1 MLDAPSVFRS
11 SASTTSAP
19 PLPRRANELKG
30 KVVDK
35 KRPICESESTL
46 LGISASVP
54 RHFPSSDSLKISLIC
69 ATPHISPF
77 FVHGEPISRKE
88 HSRRRASRVREAT
101 ECSMRPCRRATATS
115 QCQQTSL
122 FAGCIALPFALSA
135 LLVGEVLLRDVERAV
150 LSLNIAAREV
160 LADHAKHGELKAAEQ
175 QN

>member
-1 MLDAPSVFRS
+1 MPDASSVFRS

-88 HSRRRASRVREAT
+88 HPRGRASRVRGVT
-101 ECSMRPCRRATATS
+101 ECPMRPVDARQRPRNAAKPANLVV
-115 QCQQTSL
+115 CQLQSL
-122 FAGCIALPFALSA
+122 LPFALSA

-150 LSLNIAAREV
+150 FSLNVAA
-160 LADHAKHGELKAAEQ
+160 
-175 QN
+175 

>member
-1 MLDAPSVFRS
+1 MPDASSVFRS

-77 FVHGEPISRKE
+77 FVHGESISRKE
-88 HSRRRASRVREAT
+88 HPRGRASRVREVT
-101 ECSMRPCRRATATS
+101 ECPMRPPRGRATATP
-115 QCQQTSL
+115 QCRQTSKPRCLPAALALL
-122 FAGCIALPFALSA
+122 FVLSA
-135 LLVGEVLLRDVERAV
+135 PLVREVLLRDVERAV
-150 LSLNIAAREV
+150 LSLNVAA
-160 LADHAKHGELKAAEQ
+160 
-175 QN
+175 

>member
-1 MLDAPSVFRS
+1 MPDASSVFRS

-19 PLPRRANELKG
+19 PLPRRSNELKG

-54 RHFPSSDSLKISLIC
+54 RHFPRSDSLKISLIC

-88 HSRRRASRVREAT
+88 HSRGRASRVREVT
-101 ECSMRPCRRATATS
+101 ECSMRPCRRATATP
-115 QCQQTSL
+115 QCRQTSKPRCL
-122 FAGCIALPFALSA
+122 PAAFALLFALSA

-150 LSLNIAAREV
+150 LSLNVAA
-160 LADHAKHGELKAAEQ
+160 
-175 QN
+175 

>member
-1 MLDAPSVFRS
+1 MPDASSVFRS

-88 HSRRRASRVREAT
+88 HSRGRASRVREVT
-101 ECSMRPCRRATATS
+101 ECPMRPPVDARQRPRNAGKPANLVV
-115 QCQQTSL
+115 CQL
-122 FAGCIALPFALSA
+122 CLPLLFALSA
-135 LLVGEVLLRDVERAV
+135 PLVREVLLRDVERAV
-150 LSLNIAAREV
+150 LSLNIAA
-160 LADHAKHGELKAAEQ
+160 
-175 QN
+175 